1 MKKFLAVFALLAV
14 LVIAAGVWF
23 ATIADYSEGYR
34 VGKVIKLSNK
44 GYVFKTW
51 EGTLGDGGRS
61 VNFYDARTQRWNQV
75 WVGDTG
81 GVVMQQGVAVD
92 LPNATGAALPQEDA
106 TFVVSVTVD
115 GQLYLND
122 TKYDLATLTE
132 RLLAIREEKPAM
144 VVYLRADNDSS
155 YGNVVSVMAALK
167 RAGVDK
173 LGMIT
178 ETGGA

>member
-1 MKKFLAVFALLAV
+1 MGGGDEGADGAFSGINVTPLVDVMLVL
-14 LVIAAGVWF
+14 LVIFMVTAPM
-23 ATIADYSEGYR
+23 
-34 VGKVIKLSNK
+34 
-44 GYVFKTW
+44 
-51 EGTLGDGGRS
+51 
-61 VNFYDARTQRWNQV
+61 
-75 WVGDTG
+75 
-81 GVVMQQGVAVD
+81 MQQGVAVD

-106 TFVVSVTVD
+106 TFVVTVTVD

-122 TKYDLATLTE
+122 TKHDLATLTE
-132 RLLAIREEKPAM
+132 RLLAIREEKPGL

-167 RAGVDK
+167 RAGIEK

>member
-1 MKKFLAVFALLAV
+1 MGGGDEGADGAFSGINVTPLVDVMLVL
-14 LVIAAGVWF
+14 LVIFMVTAPM
-23 ATIADYSEGYR
+23 
-34 VGKVIKLSNK
+34 
-44 GYVFKTW
+44 
-51 EGTLGDGGRS
+51 
-61 VNFYDARTQRWNQV
+61 
-75 WVGDTG
+75 
-81 GVVMQQGVAVD
+81 MQQGVAVD

-122 TKYDLATLTE
+122 TKHDLASLTQ
-132 RLLAIREEKPAM
+132 RLLAIREEKPGM

-155 YGNVVSVMAALK
+155 YGNVVAVMAALK
-167 RAGVDK
+167 RAGIEK

>member
-1 MKKFLAVFALLAV
+1 MGGGDEGAEGAFSGINVTPLVDVMLVL
-14 LVIAAGVWF
+14 LVIFMVTAPM
-23 ATIADYSEGYR
+23 
-34 VGKVIKLSNK
+34 
-44 GYVFKTW
+44 
-51 EGTLGDGGRS
+51 
-61 VNFYDARTQRWNQV
+61 
-75 WVGDTG
+75 
-81 GVVMQQGVAVD
+81 MQQGVAVD

-122 TKYDLATLTE
+122 TKHDLATLTE

-155 YGNVVSVMAALK
+155 YGTVVSVMAALK
-167 RAGVDK
+167 RAGIDK